1 MIGVDTNVLVRYL
14 TQDDALQARRVDTLV
29 ARAAENDDLL
39 YIDHIVLCEL
49 VWVLRAA
56 YRFKKPTILDALER
70 ILQTALFAFEDRD
83 LLRTALAGYRD
94 GNGDFGDYVVG
105 VRNVRSGCE
114 RMATFDRALVD
125 SPQFTML

>member
-1 MIGVDTNVLVRYL
+1 VIGVDTNVLVRYL